1 MRKLI
6 LLIVLLYSPSAF
18 AVLPPRI
25 ARQRRARLYKT
36 ARALQKTAPEVLVI
50 RVLRVKTKR
59 HYASVR
65 PGSKRRKTLKGM
77 DLTVVARVE
86 RVVRS
91 QRRLRRGRQVKF
103 SYSLRFQYQP
113 GPRLYNPRGLG
124 KGQRARVY
132 LRYDAKRSPR
142 LGRYLLGASVLSVV
156 PLPST
161 PRK

>member
-6 LLIVLLYSPSAF
+6 LLVVLLYSPSAL
-18 AVLPPRI
+18 AVLPPKI
-25 ARQRRARLYKT
+25 ARQRRERIYKT

-59 HYASVR
+59 HYASGH

-91 QRRLRRGRQVKF
+91 RRRLRRGHRVKF
-103 SYSLRFQYQP
+103 SYTLRFQHQP
-113 GPRLYNPRGLG
+113 GPRLYNPRGLA
-124 KGQRARVY
+124 KDQRARVY
-132 LRYDAKRSPR
+132 LRYDAKRSPT
-142 LGRYLLGASVLSVV
+142 LGRYRLGASVLSVV
-156 PLPST
+156 PL
-161 PRK
+161 RK